1 MEASTRCAFALCVPW
16 LCYPIIW
23 ALVGGGGVGAP
34 FPQIFFSTFPQYGIA
49 FYMALAVVLEL
60 GAGLDLNAMVGN
72 PLLVAPI
79 GFGAFLYVFA
89 IYLVP
94 VLQKNVFAKAFI
106 A

>member
-1 MEASTRCAFALCVPW
+1 
-16 LCYPIIW
+16 
-23 ALVGGGGVGAP
+23 
-34 FPQIFFSTFPQYGIA
+34 
-49 FYMALAVVLEL
+49 MALAVVLEL